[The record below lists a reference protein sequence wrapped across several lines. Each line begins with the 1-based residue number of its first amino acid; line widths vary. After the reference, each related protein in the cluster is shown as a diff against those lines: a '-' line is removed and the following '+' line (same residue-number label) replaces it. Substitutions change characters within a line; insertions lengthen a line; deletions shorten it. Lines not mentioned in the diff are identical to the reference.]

1 MAHFWSTRYFQM
13 DTRGYSGSRYGRRAA
28 SRYGAR
34 TRRDYNASQQSKT
47 MVVTNSRTTNSA
59 NRVGGNGLNRLSV
72 GKFRDLPTL
81 WPDKFLCKMK
91 YQDTVNTTILITGGQ
106 QTQGVNYKVNSLYD
120 PLQTTAAEQSIP
132 GFLEL
137 ANMYGYYRVHAA
149 KITANIGG
157 NQGPYG
163 ALAIAGLT
171 GAYPNFSNYSTY
183 ASMLQATANPY
194 VVYGLL
200 SPSLKASV
208 NLETYCNMNKL
219 VGSKIGSTDDD
230 YAASVTADPKNL
242 LWGYVAIS
250 VPVNAPAN
258 LTYTVTT
265 EIEFWC
271 EFYGRDFE
279 YS

>member
-1 MAHFWSTRYFQM
+1 MRTL
-13 DTRGYSGSRYGRRAA
+13 GYRPRRAARRYGRRAA

-91 YQDTVNTTILITGGQ
+91 YQDTVNTYLTVSSGSYIAV
-106 QTQGVNYKVNSLYD
+106 VNYRVNALYD
-120 PLQTTAAEQSIP
+120 PLLTTAAEQPLP
-132 GFLEL
+132 GYNEL

-149 KITANIGG
+149 KITANIAPVSNGTLLG
-157 NQGPYG
+157 VAGFAKAG
-163 ALAIAGLT
+163 SSLAA
-171 GAYPNFSNYSTY
+171 NSTY
-183 ASMLQATANPY
+183 AALLQTTGNPF
-194 VVYGLL
+194 VVWGMCAPGGNPL
-200 SPSLKASV
+200 
-208 NLETYCNMNKL
+208 NLETYVGMKKL
-219 VGSKIGSTDDD
+219 AGSVVADTEDN
-230 YAASVTADPKNL
+230 YASAVNNIPNTQL
-242 LWGYVAIS
+242 FGYVAVGFPGAAASGI
-250 VPVNAPAN
+250 
-258 LTYTVTT
+258 TVTVVT